1 MTRPNLDQSRS
12 LLRIRGGEGHHKVSF
27 VELFFDLVFVFAI
40 TQLSHGLIAH
50 FSLLGAVET
59 LMLMLTVWWV
69 WIFTSRVINWLDPEK
84 RVVRCA
90 WLVMMLLGLLLS
102 SSLPKA
108 FESRGLVFTAA
119 YVLMQ
124 VGGTVFFLWAVRGSP
139 GMVRNF
145 QRILVWLAVSGG
157 FWLAGGMAEG
167 GARIALWA
175 LALVVEYLGPSLYFW
190 VPVLSRSSTADWDVE
205 GGHMAEGCALFI
217 IIALGESILVTGA
230 NLTELEWNVSSVA
243 AFLVSL
249 VGSIVMWWL
258 YFDTTAEAAS
268 HVIASSDDP
277 GRLARLA
284 FTNIHLFMVA
294 VMIVAAVADEFVLH
308 HPDGRADDMI
318 TVTVLGNTALFLIGI
333 LLFKWAITERWHH
346 SHLLG
351 FVLLGLLLPVAC
363 HLSPV
368 LVSFSAT
375 LVLIGMV
382 AWEQGIT
389 ATTHK
394 LLHE

>member
-1 MTRPNLDQSRS
+1 
-12 LLRIRGGEGHHKVSF
+12 
-27 VELFFDLVFVFAI
+27 
-40 TQLSHGLIAH
+40 
-50 FSLLGAVET
+50 
-59 LMLMLTVWWV
+59 
-69 WIFTSRVINWLDPEK
+69 
-84 RVVRCA
+84 
-90 WLVMMLLGLLLS
+90 
-102 SSLPKA
+102 
-108 FESRGLVFTAA
+108 
-119 YVLMQ
+119 
-124 VGGTVFFLWAVRGSP
+124 
-139 GMVRNF
+139 
-145 QRILVWLAVSGG
+145 
-157 FWLAGGMAEG
+157 MAERG
-167 GARIALWA
+167 
-175 LALVVEYLGPSLYFW
+175 
-190 VPVLSRSSTADWDVE
+190 
-205 GGHMAEGCALFI
+205 ALFI

-230 NLTELEWNVSSVA
+230 TLTELEWNVSSVA

-249 VGSIVMWWL
+249 VGSIVMSWL

-268 HVIASSDDP
+268 HIIASSDDP

-284 FTNIHLFMVA
+284 FTNIRLFMVA

-333 LLFKWAITERWHH
+333 LLFKWAITERWHR

-351 FVLLGLLLPVAC
+351 FVLLGLLLPLAC

>member
-190 VPVLSRSSTADWDVE
+190 VPGLSRSSTADWDVE

>member
-124 VGGTVFFLWAVRGSP
+124 EGRTVFFLWAVRGSP
-139 GMVRNF
+139 GMVLSF

-190 VPVLSRSSTADWDVE
+190 VPGLGRSTTVDWDVE
-205 GGHMAEGCALFI
+205 GGHMAERGALFI

-230 NLTELEWNVSSVA
+230 TLTELEWNVSSVA

-249 VGSIVMWWL
+249 VGSIVMSWL

-268 HVIASSDDP
+268 HIIASSDDP

-284 FTNIHLFMVA
+284 FTNIRLFMVA

-333 LLFKWAITERWHH
+333 LLFKWAITERWHR

-351 FVLLGLLLPVAC
+351 FVLLGLLLPLAC

>member
-1 MTRPNLDQSRS
+1 MTRPSYDHSRS
-12 LLRIRGGEGHHKVSF
+12 LLRSRSGHAHHKVSF

-59 LMLMLTVWWV
+59 LMLMLAVWRV
-69 WIFTSRVINWLDPEK
+69 WIFTSWVTNWLDPEK
-84 RVVRCA
+84 RAVRCA
-90 WLVMMLLGLLLS
+90 LLVMLLLGLLLS
-102 SSLPKA
+102 FSLPKA
-108 FESRGLVFTAA
+108 FESRGLVFASA

-124 VGGTVFFLWAVRGSP
+124 VGRTVFFLWAVRGSP
-139 GMVRNF
+139 GMLRNF

-167 GARIALWA
+167 SARIALWA
-175 LALVVEYLGPSLYFW
+175 VALVVEYLGPSLYFW
-190 VPVLSRSSTADWDVE
+190 VPGLGRSTTVDWDVE
-205 GGHMAEGCALFI
+205 GGHMAERGALFI
-217 IIALGESILVTGA
+217 IIALGEAILVTGA
-230 NLTELEWNVSSVA
+230 NLTELEWSVSSVA

-249 VGSIVMWWL
+249 VGSIVMSWL

-277 GRLARLA
+277 DRLARLA
-284 FTNIHLFMVA
+284 FTDIHLFMVA
-294 VMIVAAVADEFVLH
+294 VIIVAAVADEFVLH

-318 TVTVLGNTALFLIGI
+318 TVTVLGSTALFLIGI
-333 LLFKWAITERWHH
+333 LLFKWAITERWPR

-351 FVLLGLLLPVAC
+351 FVLLGLLVPVAC